1 LKIKTRRLAISIN
14 KFVVKSPVPV
24 KTGIFCAGSV
34 KQKSHPYALH
44 GTGGP
49 RLIIQ
54 FLTIKIITKMG
65 KMIDAKKR
73 DFVAQVTA
81 FLEQNA
87 QLLVGKGYDP
97 AAKITQLRSEIV
109 VTDEKEA
116 LQREAAAKAK
126 DATKMANEAMN
137 TAYTDASATVEL
149 LAGLLGKDNNLVI
162 ELRKLRNTDRPRKTT
177 PVVEP

>member
-1 LKIKTRRLAISIN
+1 
-14 KFVVKSPVPV
+14 
-24 KTGIFCAGSV
+24 
-34 KQKSHPYALH
+34 
-44 GTGGP
+44 
-49 RLIIQ
+49 
-54 FLTIKIITKMG
+54 MG